1 MTIIYIITNKING
14 KQYVGKTTFSLQKRF
29 QEHIYESRRKDQQ
42 DRHRPLYL
50 AFQKYGEENFSIE
63 QLEEVDDSLA
73 NAREKYWIQKLNT
86 YYTGYNATFG
96 GDGYSS
102 IDRAKVLELYNQGFN
117 NTEIA
122 KTLGHQRTTISRTI
136 KAMGLKSQFK
146 NTRKPVKIS
155 KNGET
160 LTFESRVSA
169 ARYFIDH
176 NISSSKNEQ
185 TVKQGIREA
194 IKSQKPYFGYTIEVC

>member
-14 KQYVGKTTFSLQKRF
+14 KQYVGKTTFSLQERF
-29 QEHIYESRRKDQQ
+29 QQHIYESHRKGQQ

-73 NAREKYWIQKLNT
+73 NEREKYWIQKLNT

-96 GDGYSS
+96 GDGQSS

-122 KTLGHQRTTISRTI
+122 KALGHQRHSISTTI

-146 NTRKPVKIS
+146 NITKPVKIS

-160 LTFESRVSA
+160 LTFESRASV

-194 IKSQKPYFGYTIEVC
+194 IKNQKPYFGYTIEVC